1 MIGKGYSV
9 ESAKLAMQMVAEGY
23 PAAKSI
29 HELSMACSA
38 HTPIASGIYDIL
50 WEKKDA
56 AEVFAAI
63 EKVLI

>member
-9 ESAKLAMQMVAEGY
+9 EAAKLAMQMVAEGY

-29 HELSMACSA
+29 HELSVSCSA
-38 HTPIASGIYDIL
+38 HTPIATGIYDIL

-56 AEVFAAI
+56 GKVFSEL
-63 EKVLI
+63 EKSMI